1 MSVHYGFIAR
11 DSDMVVFEILINK
24 EMNPRQIRSDSIEI
38 LSAKEK
44 QSADVI
50 TKMNSSTNKADS
62 ESPEESMEL
71 FCEPL
76 TRITGGVE
84 LNLLLQSGVFFGIVT
99 DLNYGSEKSKRFL

>member
-11 DSDMVVFEILINK
+11 DSDMVVFELLVNK
-24 EMNPRQIRSDSIEI
+24 EMNPRQLRSDSIEI

-44 QSADVI
+44 ESKDVI
-50 TKMNSSTNKADS
+50 SKMNLSTNKADS
-62 ESPEESMEL
+62 ENPADIMEL

-84 LNLLLQSGVFFGIVT
+84 LNLLL
-99 DLNYGSEKSKRFL
+99 